1 MVHVRRA
8 WYVLCES
15 HELADRPLT
24 RSLFGVLL
32 AVFRGSGGEPV
43 ALVDRCAHR
52 NVPISGG
59 RVVHGEIEC
68 PYHGWRFDREGVCRH
83 VPCLVDEKG
92 SAKGRRIARYPALE
106 RQGLVWV
113 WGDPESEPGVE
124 PYVLPHL
131 ADKRYG
137 TVRYAASFEA
147 TLHATAENILD
158 VPHTAFL
165 HRGLFRGTGKKNVI
179 TAKVRRDATSVE
191 ADYVG
196 EPRPAGVIGRI
207 LAPQGGTV
215 RHVDRFV
222 LPSIAQ
228 VEYALGDTSHVLI
241 TNLLTPVSDFV
252 THMVA
257 IASYRLP
264 VGGKLVGRILEPLA
278 KRIVQQDAVILAAQT
293 RNVKEFGGERF
304 VSTDVD
310 LLGAHIL
317 RLLKHAE
324 RGETQ
329 EASDLGSVRLEV

>member
-1 MVHVRRA
+1 M
-8 WYVLCES
+8 
-15 HELADRPLT
+15 
-24 RSLFGVLL
+24 
-32 AVFRGSGGEPV
+32 
-43 ALVDRCAHR
+43 ALIDRCAHR

-83 VPCLVDEKG
+83 VPGLVDEKG
-92 SAKGRRIARYPALE
+92 SSKARRVARFPTVE
-106 RQGLVWV
+106 QQGLVWV
-113 WGDPESEPGVE
+113 WGDSESDPAGAQ
-124 PYVLPHL
+124 PYVVPHL

-137 TVRYAASFEA
+137 TVRYAARFNS

-165 HRGLFRGTGKKNVI
+165 HRGLFRGSGKKNVI
-179 TAKVRRDATSVE
+179 TANVSRGPSSVE

-196 EPRPAGVIGRI
+196 EPRPSGVMGRI

-215 RHVDRFV
+215 RHVDRFL

-252 THMVA
+252 TQMVA
-257 IASYRLP
+257 IVSYRLP
-264 VGGKLVGRILEPLA
+264 VGGKLVGRVLEPLA
-278 KRIVQQDAVILAAQT
+278 KRIVQQDADILAEQT
-293 RNVKEFGGERF
+293 RNVKDFGGERF

-310 LLGAHIL
+310 LLGSHIL

-329 EASDLGSVRLEV
+329 EAGDLGSVRLEV